1 MAEEDQQITVF
12 DYVGG
17 AAFFERLVDEFYDR
31 VEADQ
36 ALLALYPDPTD
47 LGPARRRFRLFL
59 AQYWG
64 GPQTYNEERGHPRLR
79 MRHQP
84 FVIDQAGRDRWMA
97 AMTGALDVLAPEPMI
112 RERFDAYFAMSADA
126 MVNAELQVP
135 EQ

>member
-1 MAEEDQQITVF
+1 MADDGQQVTVF
-12 DYVGG
+12 DHVGG
-17 AAFFERLVDEFYDR
+17 LVFFERLVDEFYDR

-84 FVIDQAGRDRWMA
+84 FVIDQAGRDRWMS

-126 MVNAELQVP
+126 MVNA
-135 EQ
+135 